1 MQQAFVRFMSSGLLA
16 TTSVL
21 ALGLVTP
28 NLPKSAQLPHW
39 LPSSDALASNS
50 SSATP
55 LTSAEIYEQVNPAV
69 VTVILLDED
78 LNPLNHGGGSGF
90 IVRADGLIMT
100 NAHVVANNHAAV
112 GVILADGS
120 GFLADVVGFDRRGL
134 DLAAIQLRGTHQLP
148 VATLAASIGESRIGD
163 TVYAIGS
170 PQGIRNTLSSGII
183 GHIFT
188 NQTEVMHSA
197 AINPGNSGGPLLNGQ
212 GQVIGINTR
221 LVGAP
226 VVSPEGRMIGNARV
240 GNGMG
245 IAITADEIK
254 TFMTVVRLG
263 MAAPTP
269 RSERVVSHR

>member
-28 NLPKSAQLPHW
+28 NLPKSAELPHW
-39 LPSSDALASNS
+39 IPSSDALASS
-50 SSATP
+50 LSATTA
-55 LTSAEIYEQVNPAV
+55 LTPAEIYEKVNPTV
-69 VTVILLDED
+69 VTVVLLDEN
-78 LNPLNHGGGSGF
+78 LNILDHGSGF

-100 NAHVVANNHAAV
+100 NAHVVAGNHAAV

-120 GFLADVVGFDRRGL
+120 SFLADIVGFDRRGK
-134 DLAAIQLRGTHQLP
+134 DLAAIQMQGTHQLP
-148 VATLAASIGESRIGD
+148 VATLASIGGSRIGD
-163 TVYAIGS
+163 AVYAIGS
-170 PQGIRNTLSSGII
+170 PNGILNTLSSGII
-183 GHIFT
+183 GHIFLG
-188 NQTEVMHSA
+188 QAEVMHSA

-226 VVSPEGRMIGNARV
+226 VVSPEGHMIGNARV

-245 IAITADEIK
+245 IAITTDEIRS
-254 TFMTVVRLG
+254 FMTAVRLG
-263 MAAPTP
+263 LASPTP
-269 RSERVVSHR
+269 IQRQVASNR

>member
-1 MQQAFVRFMSSGLLA
+1 MKQAFVRFMSSGLLA

-28 NLPKSAQLPHW
+28 NLPKSAQNLSWIPN
-39 LPSSDALASNS
+39 SDALASTPS
-50 SSATP
+50 TTTP
-55 LTSAEIYEQVNPAV
+55 LTPAEIYEQVNPTV
-69 VTVILLDED
+69 VTVALLDEHHNI
-78 LNPLNHGGGSGF
+78 LSNGSGF

-100 NAHVVANNHAAV
+100 NAHVVNADHAAV

-120 GFLADVVGFDRRGL
+120 SYLADIVGFDRRGL
-134 DLAAIQLRGTHQLP
+134 DLAAVQLRGTHQLP
-148 VATLAASIGESRIGD
+148 VATLAASIAESRIGD
-163 TVYAIGS
+163 AVYAIGS
-170 PQGIRNTLSSGII
+170 PKGIRNTLSSGII
-183 GHIFT
+183 GNIAD

-197 AINPGNSGGPLLNGQ
+197 AINPGNSGGPLVNKQ

-221 LVGAP
+221 LLGAP
-226 VVSPEGRMIGNARV
+226 VMSSEGHVIGEAHIT
-240 GNGMG
+240 NGMG

-269 RSERVVSHR
+269 RTERVVSHR